1 MSELKCPDCNINL
14 QYAKVSMWNEKLSF
28 QIPYCPK
35 CKYTPKFDS
44 EQVSV
49 FKGKALRGIDKRN
62 GQFRMKVIEP
72 EDFNQDIIVET
83 YPDMV
88 ITKPAEWKYSKR
100 RGLYKTKGR
109 ASKVYPEVTR
119 GDEIIV
125 SGVQIETHP
134 LFPLLLHN
142 STVGISY
149 QFVADTIT
157 TKVGLFSKIDISNPF
172 LDIAR
177 EKMSRYID

>member
-1 MSELKCPDCNINL
+1 MSELSCPNCNVKL
-14 QYAKVSMWNEKLSF
+14 KYAQVSMWNDKLNF
-28 QIPYCPK
+28 QLPYCPK
-35 CKYTPKFDS
+35 CKYTPEFNT

-49 FKGKALRGIDKRN
+49 FKGKALRGIDKRS
-62 GQFRMKVIEP
+62 GEFRMKVIEP
-72 EDFNQDIIVET
+72 EDYKQDVIVKT
-83 YPDMV
+83 YPDTV
-88 ITKPAEWKYSKR
+88 ITTPSEWKYSKR
-100 RGLYKTKGR
+100 KGFYKTKGR

-149 QFVADTIT
+149 QFVADSVRA
-157 TKVGLFSKIDISNPF
+157 KVGLFSKIEMPNPF

-177 EKMSRYID
+177 IKMSKYVE